1 MSISYFLLDIYPFG
15 EKTLL
20 TTDMYNQYISYF
32 SYLSDILKGNSSL
45 FYSFSKTM
53 GGDMTGL
60 TSYYLLSPFN
70 FLFIFSNINNLPI
83 IILIVTLLK
92 IGSSGL
98 SMFILLDKENNK
110 INALIFSL
118 IYSMIAYNIVYQQNI
133 MWLDGVIILP
143 LIVLGI
149 NTLLNNKNKYIYVLA
164 LSLAI
169 ITNYY
174 IGFMLCIFSV
184 IYFIGKLLE
193 ALILNKKDFNK
204 HYKTNILN
212 FIFSSLLVGGL
223 SSIVL
228 IPTIFSL
235 SGGKAQFDLSIL
247 NTSSNFDTIDFAT
260 KFFIGAYNNN
270 ELISGLPNIY
280 SSLLVIILIFG
291 YFSEK
296 HIHLG
301 KKLVSLIT
309 ILTLF
314 LSFKISGLNL
324 IWHGFNFPSWFP
336 YRYSFIFSFLL
347 IYIASFSAQYFMEQN
362 KKINKS
368 FFLVF
373 LMFSIIIEKINY
385 EYLSSNKITLTII
398 FVIIYLILINNKL
411 NFSKNRRYILIILI
425 CSLEL
430 IANNYLYLKD
440 TSYLPITSYE
450 QYINK
455 NKSIL
460 NSLHDKDEFYRIEK
474 TYSLNR
480 NDALLFNYPGLSHY
494 SSSEKT
500 NIKDHIGK
508 LGYRNN
514 GNWAAFSKGSSV
526 AADSF
531 MNIKYILSEEIQ
543 LPQYNLLYEK
553 NDIKVYE
560 NPFALP
566 FGFMVDSKISNDINY
581 SNPIQYID
589 DIYSTI
595 GNKENVFKDIQKKD
609 INFSSYNLEES
620 TVDGAV
626 TYSKI
631 DSNDEAFIELL
642 VPVLED
648 NLITFYFLTDSL
660 DGASLYID
668 NKYSGKDFDTY
679 THNVNIAYSE
689 NEFVKIKVVL
699 DGEKLK
705 YYDLLFYYQD
715 LNLLNYTSKNIKKD
729 SLTNS
734 KFKGNT
740 ISGDFTSTKDKEFLF
755 LNIPY
760 DESWHIT
767 VDGTEKKAEKVLDNQ
782 MIIKTSV
789 GKHTLKMKYIPKGF
803 KFGSMISFISLFIFI
818 LIYLPKLKRN

>member
-1 MSISYFLLDIYPFG
+1 
-15 EKTLL
+15 
-20 TTDMYNQYISYF
+20 
-32 SYLSDILKGNSSL
+32 
-45 FYSFSKTM
+45 
-53 GGDMTGL
+53 
-60 TSYYLLSPFN
+60 
-70 FLFIFSNINNLPI
+70 
-83 IILIVTLLK
+83 
-92 IGSSGL
+92 
-98 SMFILLDKENNK
+98 
-110 INALIFSL
+110 
-118 IYSMIAYNIVYQQNI
+118 
-133 MWLDGVIILP
+133 MWLDGVILLP

-149 NTLLNNKNKYIYVLA
+149 NTLLKNKNKYIYVLA

-184 IYFIGKLLE
+184 IYFVGKLCENLF
-193 ALILNKKDFNK
+193 LNKKDFTKN
-204 HYKTNILN
+204 YKTNILN
-212 FIFSSLLVGGL
+212 FIYSSLLVGGL

-228 IPTIFSL
+228 IPTLFSL

-247 NTSSNFDTIDFAT
+247 NTSSNFDTIDFTT
-260 KFFIGAYNNN
+260 KLFIGAYNNN

-280 SSLLVIILIFG
+280 SSLLVIILVFG

-296 HIHLG
+296 HIQLG
-301 KKLVSLIT
+301 KKIISLMT

-314 LSFKISGLNL
+314 FSFKISGLNV
-324 IWHGFNFPSWFP
+324 IWHGFNFPAWFP

-347 IYIASFSAQYFMEQN
+347 IYIASFSAQYFMKQN

-368 FFLVF
+368 FLIIFLI
-373 LMFSIIIEKINY
+373 FSIIIEKFNY
-385 EYLSSNKITLTII
+385 EHLSSNKITLTII
-398 FVIIYLILINNKL
+398 FVVIYLVLINNKL
-411 NFSKNRRYILIILI
+411 NLSKNKRYILILLV
-425 CSLEL
+425 CSIEL
-430 IANNYLYLKD
+430 TANNYLYLKN
-440 TSYLPITSYE
+440 TSYFPIASYE
-450 QYINK
+450 EYINR

-474 TYSLNR
+474 TYSLNS

-500 NIKDHIGK
+500 NVKDYIGK

-531 MNIKYILSEEIQ
+531 MNIKYILSEEMQ
-543 LPQYNLLYEK
+543 LSQYNLLYEK

-560 NPFALP
+560 NPFVLP
-566 FGFMVDSKISNDINY
+566 LGFMVDPEISKGINY

-595 GNKENVFKDIQKKD
+595 GTKEHIFKEIQRKN
-609 INFSSYNLEES
+609 INLSSYNLEES
-620 TVDGAV
+620 SADGAV

-631 DSNDEAFIELL
+631 DLNDEAFIEIL
-642 VPVLED
+642 VPVLDD

-668 NKYSGKDFDTY
+668 NEYSGKDFDTY
-679 THNVNIAYSE
+679 THNVNVAYSE

-699 DGEKLK
+699 NGEKLK

-715 LNLLNYTSKNIKKD
+715 LNLLNHTSKNIKKD

-734 KFKGNT
+734 KIKGNS
-740 ISGDFTSTKDKEFLF
+740 ISGDFTSVNDKEFLF

-767 VDGTEKKAEKVLDNQ
+767 VDGIEQKAEKVLDNQ
-782 MIIKTSV
+782 MIIKTSA
-789 GKHTLKMKYIPKGF
+789 GKHTLEMKYIPKGF
-803 KFGSMISFISLFIFI
+803 KFGSMISLLSLFIFI
-818 LIYLPKLKRN
+818 MINFNFRKETKPKKEVN